1 MRPLWERTI
10 TWGIADHLR
19 NGGMGEAAAYRA
31 AALVV
36 RALDRRN
43 NLMAEM
49 ARFSFDHPSDV
60 DDPGK
65 TSPKLLLTLQRFWE
79 AVGSSDVRTEKN
91 RILSTAV
98 ASLISGG
105 TLEALN
111 ASVLAQESPS
121 IEAWKGRLGQE
132 FAGLGALRDEA
143 SVGGPEILAAYDAL
157 VRQTSLRKTYVK
169 EFQTWAKGLGWYDG
183 RIDGLWGPKSEGA
196 FVRAVPMAAG
206 RASEMGDVVPLR
218 PSANFVDA
226 KAFGTLITRDLWLAA
241 NPAALAAETPA
252 DVPESG
258 ATEEIGDG
266 VSLGPSGEIVV
277 TYPKEEAE
285 AAAAATAAAT
295 PNQGGSRV
303 VVRSP
308 KPPSTAIVQAGGTTA
323 IAPSMRVAYIGGG
336 LVVVGGLTALGVWL
350 ATRKRKDGRP

>member
-1 MRPLWERTI
+1 MRPLWERTL

-19 NGGMGEAAAYRA
+19 RGGMGEAASYRA

-65 TSPKLLLTLQRFWE
+65 TSPRLLVSLQRFWE
-79 AVGSSDVRTEKN
+79 LVGSSDVRTEKN
-91 RILSTAV
+91 RILGVAV

-111 ASVLAQESPS
+111 ASVLAQEAPS

-132 FAGLGALRDEA
+132 WALGALRDEVG
-143 SVGGPEILAAYDAL
+143 VGGAEILSAYDAL
-157 VRQTSLRKTYVK
+157 VRQTSLRKAYVK
-169 EFQTWAKGLGWYDG
+169 EFQTWAKGVGWYDG

-206 RASEMGDVVPLR
+206 RVSEMTDVVPLR
-218 PSANFVDA
+218 PSVGFVDA
-226 KAFGTLITRDLWLAA
+226 KGFGVLISRDLWLAA
-241 NPAALAAETPA
+241 NPAALAAEVPA
-252 DVPESG
+252 DVPQSG
-258 ATEEIGDG
+258 ATTEIGDG
-266 VSLGPSGEIVV
+266 VALGPSGEIVV
-277 TYPKEEAE
+277 TYPKEEA
-285 AAAAATAAAT
+285 AAAAAAAEAASG
-295 PNQGGSRV
+295 NQGGSRV
-303 VVRSP
+303 VVTSP
-308 KPPSTAIVQAGGTTA
+308 KPPSTAIVPVTTA
-323 IAPSMRVAYIGGG
+323 IAAAPSYRAAYIGGG
-336 LVVVGGLTALGVWL
+336 LVVAGGLTALGVWL
-350 ATRKRKDGRP
+350 ASRKRKDGRP